1 MATEFT
7 IPNLGDGIK
16 GGDVLNVLVKVGDTV
31 ARDQNV
37 LELETDKA
45 TIEVPS
51 SVAGKVAE
59 VKVKSGD
66 KVAVGQVVLVVED
79 AAGAQPAAPA
89 APAEGQAAPPPAA
102 KPEAEAKAKPE
113 ADANAKAKAA
123 EAGPAAESTP
133 AADAKPAAAAP
144 ASGDGGT
151 TTFDIPNLGDGI
163 KGGDVLN
170 VLVKVGDVVAKD
182 QAVVELET
190 DKATIEVPSSVAGT
204 VTEVKIKKGDKV
216 AVGQAVLTLTGGGA
230 APAAPAAQP
239 AAPATV
245 SAERVASLDVAPE
258 AQGAS
263 PATPPPSFGGK
274 PSGSPAKP
282 GGPAEVVDFAR
293 GARPAAAAP
302 AAPPAVDT
310 RPPAAAAP
318 SVRRL
323 ARQLGLDI
331 HAVSGTGPGGRISSE
346 DVLAHAKQVITSRP
360 AGGGALPAVALPDFA
375 KWGPIER
382 QSMRA
387 IRRKTAEHM
396 VTSWTTIPHVTQ
408 HEKADVTE
416 LEALRQKFG
425 KTLEAQSKAKLTVTA
440 VALKVAGAAL
450 KAFPQVNASVDMA
463 GEAVILKQY
472 VHVGVAVDTDRGLL
486 VPVIRDVDR
495 KSILELAA
503 ELGQLAEKARAG
515 KLTLD
520 EMQGGCFTITNL
532 GGFGGTAFT
541 PIVNQPEAAIL
552 GMSRSRMEPVW
563 QDGQFVPRLM
573 LPLSLS
579 YDHRIVDGADGIRFL
594 RYIVDRLEHPFLLS
608 L

>member
-1 MATEFT
+1 MATEFK

-31 ARDQNV
+31 AKDQGV

-51 SVAGKVAE
+51 SIAGTVAAIT
-59 VKVKSGD
+59 VKSGD
-66 KVAVGQVVLVVED
+66 KVTIGQVVLTVEEG
-79 AAGAQPAAPA
+79 AAAAA
-89 APAEGQAAPPPAA
+89 ASP
-102 KPEAEAKAKPE
+102 
-113 ADANAKAKAA
+113 
-123 EAGPAAESTP
+123 STP
-133 AADAKPAAAAP
+133 AKQSPSPQASAPQGSTAEPKAP
-144 ASGDGGT
+144 APPASPSPGASAPQGAGSGEPV
-151 TTFDIPNLGDGI
+151 TFNIPNLGDGI

-170 VLVKVGDVVAKD
+170 VLVKVGDTVAKD
-182 QAVVELET
+182 QGVLELET
-190 DKATIEVPSSVAGT
+190 DKATIEVPSSIAGT
-204 VTEVKIKKGDKV
+204 VTEIKVKAGDKITI
-216 AVGQAVLTLTGGGA
+216 GQAVLVLSSTGAAAAAPSASAATPAA
-230 APAAPAAQP
+230 APAASPAAS
-239 AAPATV
+239 ADASSSAP
-245 SAERVASLDVAPE
+245 
-258 AQGAS
+258 G
-263 PATPPPSFGGK
+263 FGKAGDTK
-274 PSGSPAKP
+274 PKGSGP
-282 GGPAEVVDFAR
+282 GELVDFAR
-293 GARPAAAAP
+293 GARPAVATAAAAASAP
-302 AAPPAVDT
+302 AADT
-310 RPPAAAAP
+310 RPPAPAAP

-331 HAVSGTGPGGRISSE
+331 HAVNGSGPGGRISSD
-346 DVLAHAKQVITSRP
+346 DVLAHGKQVITSP
-360 AGGGALPAVALPDFA
+360 GTGGGSLPAAVLPDFS

-396 VTSWTTIPHVTQ
+396 VASWTGVPHVTQ
-408 HEKADVTE
+408 HESADVTD

-425 KTLEAQSKAKLTVTA
+425 KGLEAQTKGKLTVTA
-440 VALKVAGAAL
+440 VALKVAAAAL
-450 KAFPQVNASVDMA
+450 KAFPQVNASIDMA

-472 VHVGVAVDTDRGLL
+472 VHIGVAVDTDRGLL
-486 VPVIRDVDR
+486 VPVIRDVD
-495 KSILELAA
+495 KKGVLELAV

-515 KLTLD
+515 KLSLD

-532 GGFGGTAFT
+532 GGIGGTSFT

-608 L
+608 LQ

>member
-1 MATEFT
+1 MPTEFK

-31 ARDQNV
+31 AKDQGV

-51 SVAGKVAE
+51 SVAGT
-59 VKVKSGD
+59 VKAIAVKSGD
-66 KVAVGQVVLVVED
+66 KVTVGQVVLTVEEGASAQS
-79 AAGAQPAAPA
+79 AAPAAPA
-89 APAEGQAAPPPAA
+89 APAQ
-102 KPEAEAKAKPE
+102 
-113 ADANAKAKAA
+113 
-123 EAGPAAESTP
+123 
-133 AADAKPAAAAP
+133 PAAAAP
-144 ASGDGGT
+144 APEAAAAAAAPAAPAAPAAAPAAPAAGSGEPV
-151 TTFDIPNLGDGI
+151 TFSIPNLGDGI

-170 VLVKVGDVVAKD
+170 VLVKVGDAVAKD
-182 QAVVELET
+182 QGVLELET

-204 VTEVKIKKGDKV
+204 VTEIKVKAGDKV
-216 AVGQAVLTLTGGGA
+216 TVGQAVIVLAGSGQPAAA
-230 APAAPAAQP
+230 APAAPAQP
-239 AAPATV
+239 AAPA
-245 SAERVASLDVAPE
+245 EPAPT
-258 AQGAS
+258 AA
-263 PATPPPSFGGK
+263 PSFGKAGDGK
-274 PSGSPAKP
+274 PRS
-282 GGPAEVVDFAR
+282 GGPGEVVDFSR
-293 GARPAAAAP
+293 GARPAAAVAAAP

-310 RPPAAAAP
+310 RAPAPAAP

-331 HAVSGTGPGGRISSE
+331 HTVSGSGPGGRISTD
-346 DVLAHAKQVITSRP
+346 DVLAHAKQAITSRP
-360 AGGGALPAVALPDFA
+360 SGGGALPAVVLPDFS
-375 KWGPIER
+375 KWGAIDR
-382 QSMRA
+382 QPMRA

-396 VTSWTTIPHVTQ
+396 VTSWTSVPHVTQ
-408 HEKADVTE
+408 HEKADVTD

-425 KTLEAQSKAKLTVTA
+425 KALEAQSKGKLTVTA
-440 VALKVAGAAL
+440 VALKVAAAAL

-463 GEAVILKQY
+463 GEAVIYKQY
-472 VHVGVAVDTDRGLL
+472 VHVGVAVDTERGLL
-486 VPVIRDVDR
+486 VPVIRDVD
-495 KSILELAA
+495 KKGILELAV

-515 KLTLD
+515 KLSLD

-532 GGFGGTAFT
+532 GGLGGTAFT

-608 L
+608 LQ